1 MNDKIYKNASMHDNY
16 MYIMTI
22 SIPKTDPSNT
32 VLAVCSCK
40 QKTACVSLM
49 LIKLSQGTIP
59 TTVPYISNGFRDIRY
74 DHFSCKIL

>member
-1 MNDKIYKNASMHDNY
+1 MKKIRSEKREAMNDKIYKNASMHDNY

-22 SIPKTDPSNT
+22 SIPKTDPSNI

-59 TTVPYISNGFRDIRY
+59 RCHIYRTGFVT
-74 DHFSCKIL
+74 